1 MQTPGPPFSIQMGSP
16 SGFRRLFIT
25 LFPLTRV
32 YIDDS
37 YCICI
42 DPLQRLSAYPKF
54 WFGARKN
61 FPLSFLSHLSP
72 SHTLPRQT
80 PSFTRAQTCL
90 MAPCF
95 AFDPRRCHVKLC
107 FCFVDVMTMAS
118 TILMMW

>member
-25 LFPLTRV
+25 LFPLARV

-54 WFGARKN
+54 WFCARKN

-72 SHTLPRQT
+72 SHTPTPDAIIHSRSDLFNGSLFRIRSTALP
-80 PSFTRAQTCL
+80 C
-90 MAPCF
+90 
-95 AFDPRRCHVKLC
+95 
-107 FCFVDVMTMAS
+107 
-118 TILMMW
+118 